1 MRPYAHL
8 TPFEREKLMS
18 LHNNGKGISETAR
31 CLGRHKSTI
40 SRELKRN
47 SFSGCCSSFVAQ
59 GTYRSRRKVCHP
71 RRKLDD
77 EETLKRV
84 RELFYFRQWSPQQTA
99 ARLKEEKSPISI
111 SYATIY
117 RGICSGAFVCTYLKS
132 VASSVKRL
140 RRRGKRRRRKT
151 AGDHRGWHPFMFK
164 LAQRPKI
171 ANERRRLGDWEAD
184 TVCGTI
190 GKACRVTLVDRKSRM
205 LLCRKAAAK
214 TADCVAGTIIDMLKD
229 LPHESITP
237 DRGCEFCNFEQI
249 SAGLGGTK
257 LYYPKPHQ
265 PWQRGTN
272 ENTNGL
278 LREYFPKE
286 KDVTDIPDDV
296 IKMYVKRLNSRP
308 HKCLHWKSPYEVF
321 CSDSLRLG

>member
-1 MRPYAHL
+1 M
-8 TPFEREKLMS
+8 
-18 LHNNGKGISETAR
+18 
-31 CLGRHKSTI
+31 
-40 SRELKRN
+40 
-47 SFSGCCSSFVAQ
+47 AQ

-77 EETLKRV
+77 E
-84 RELFYFRQWSPQQTA
+84 QIA

-249 SAGLGGTK
+249 NAGLGGTK

-308 HKCLHWKSPYEVF
+308 RKCLHWKSPYEVF